1 MKIKNFLVV
10 LLLIISGLCVNGAEI
25 SPESPKEIYDKAESY
40 WYGENGVYM
49 NRSKALELYNEAAD
63 KGYVYAQIRLGE
75 LYKEGEDVTM
85 DLNRAVYWYTKA
97 AEQDSAN
104 PPAVQLSLYECYKD
118 MGNCE
123 DAVRWLML
131 SVESG
136 YDWAQI
142 TLGDCY
148 MEGECIRYDASEA
161 AKWYRIA
168 AEKGN
173 ECAQYDLGRCYE
185 KGLGVSVDAEQAVY
199 WYGKAAEQGYT
210 LAFSAM
216 KDCYDS
222 NGMAKDKVIALEK
235 LAAAGN
241 NSAKYSLAKCYVDA
255 DGVSRDLSKAV
266 ELFMELCDTGDDI
279 DMASSAYMLYRI
291 CKMGETL
298 PQGDA
303 MYWLKKACSIQTKYI
318 YPKAAYDLAKAYDTG
333 DGVAQS
339 NEQAMFWYKVGAENG
354 DKDSQFEYAK
364 KVTGDEKKHWLRCAA
379 EAGHTMA
386 QRFLAIIYYDEG
398 YYSYAG
404 HWFARAAQG
413 GDVVAKTY
421 LREYYGMYIE

>member
-1 MKIKNFLVV
+1 MIWHIHALSLQTKPKDMIPFLRQVAQKYCSEGKMEGSCFIFPNRRSIV
-10 LLLIISGLCVNGAEI
+10 FFQKYVAEAVSGSASGIPVMMPQMFTENDFFYKLNNVPVTDRITLLL
-25 SPESPKEIYDKAESY
+25 K
-40 WYGENGVYM
+40 
-49 NRSKALELYNEAAD
+49 
-63 KGYVYAQIRLGE
+63 
-75 LYKEGEDVTM
+75 
-85 DLNRAVYWYTKA
+85 
-97 AEQDSAN
+97 
-104 PPAVQLSLYECYKD
+104 LYECYKD